1 MTAPRLPNLFKV
13 PELKE
18 KILFTLLCL
27 VVYRIGAHIAT
38 PGVNVQALADFL
50 RNQGQGTLFSLYDLF
65 AGGSFGRATVFA
77 LGIMPYISASIVFQL
92 AAPVF
97 PVVEKMQRD
106 EEGRKKLTQWTRY
119 LTVVLCLFQAY
130 GYALFTEQIPG
141 AVASPGFFFRL
152 TTVLTL
158 TTGGVFV
165 MWLGE
170 QITERG
176 IGNGASLLIFFSIVE
191 RIWPETIR
199 TIDAL
204 QARSLTFPK
213 LIIVLAVMVLVVAG
227 TVAVTVAARR
237 IPIQIPRKVMGRG
250 RIREGQKTF
259 IPLRLNTANVM
270 PIIFAQ
276 SLIIVPGTI
285 AAFSG
290 NQTLKH
296 LAEYFSVTSP
306 VYLITSAL
314 LIIFFAYFYT
324 SIIFNPVDLAENLKK
339 QGGFIPG
346 VKPGAA
352 AVQAGTP
359 LAREAKKS
367 MDDGKLV
374 PDAVILS
381 LIEEELAKPEA
392 QQGAVLDGFP
402 RTAAQAELVDRTLA
416 ERGQRLNHILLLDV
430 PEEELV
436 RRLKARAV
444 QESRSD
450 DTAEAVK
457 TRLQV
462 YQRDTAPLI
471 AHFAQRGIVH
481 RVPGTGTVDE
491 IATEIQ
497 RVIGR

>member
-27 VVYRIGAHIAT
+27 VVYRVGAHIAT
-38 PGVNVQALADFL
+38 PGVNVQALADYL
-50 RNQGQGTLFSLYDLF
+50 RNQAQGTLFALYDLF

-119 LTVVLCLFQAY
+119 LTVLMCLFQAY

-141 AVASPGFFFRL
+141 AVGHPGFFFRL

-204 QARSLTFPK
+204 QARSLSVPT
-213 LIIVLAVMVLVVAG
+213 LLAVLVVRVLVVAG

-237 IPIQIPRKVMGRG
+237 IRIQIPRKVMGRG

-259 IPLRLNTANVM
+259 IPIRLITAGVM
-270 PIIFAQ
+270 PIVFAQ
-276 SLIIVPGTI
+276 TIIIVPGTVANFTKLPWLLDI
-285 AAFSG
+285 ANFFTPGNWPYDLVFAVMVVLFS
-290 NQTLKH
+290 
-296 LAEYFSVTSP
+296 
-306 VYLITSAL
+306 
-314 LIIFFAYFYT
+314 YFYT
-324 SIIFNPVDLAENLKK
+324 SI
-339 QGGFIPG
+339 
-346 VKPGAA
+346 
-352 AVQAGTP
+352 
-359 LAREAKKS
+359 
-367 MDDGKLV
+367 
-374 PDAVILS
+374 
-381 LIEEELAKPEA
+381 
-392 QQGAVLDGFP
+392 
-402 RTAAQAELVDRTLA
+402 
-416 ERGQRLNHILLLDV
+416 
-430 PEEELV
+430 
-436 RRLKARAV
+436 
-444 QESRSD
+444 
-450 DTAEAVK
+450 
-457 TRLQV
+457 
-462 YQRDTAPLI
+462 
-471 AHFAQRGIVH
+471 
-481 RVPGTGTVDE
+481 
-491 IATEIQ
+491 
-497 RVIGR
+497 